1 MIKKLLPFILIG
13 FLAGYAFYDSL
24 TKEKVS
30 DPAIENVNQTEDV
43 ASGIGQPV
51 EPAKNTNDNSKKTG
65 IIESSHSSLDVEFA
79 PEFTLSD
86 MNGDPINLSDLRG
99 KIVILNFWATWCPP
113 CRAEMPHMQSFYE
126 KNKDNGV
133 EIIAVNLTAL
143 DEGKQAVE
151 KFVNEYGLTFPVVLD
166 ENGSVGKLYEILTI
180 PTSYIIDAEGR
191 IFQKFVGSMD
201 EQIMEDM
208 IKSIQMYDE
217 EQGE

>member
-1 MIKKLLPFILIG
+1 
-13 FLAGYAFYDSL
+13 
-24 TKEKVS
+24 
-30 DPAIENVNQTEDV
+30 
-43 ASGIGQPV
+43 
-51 EPAKNTNDNSKKTG
+51 
-65 IIESSHSSLDVEFA
+65 
-79 PEFTLSD
+79 

>member
-1 MIKKLLPFILIG
+1 M
-13 FLAGYAFYDSL
+13 
-24 TKEKVS
+24 KEKVS
-30 DPAIENVNQTEDV
+30 DPAIENVNQTEGV

-208 IKSIQMYDE
+208 IKSIQMYDG
-217 EQGE
+217 EQEG

>member
-24 TKEKVS
+24 MKEKAS
-30 DPAIENVNQTEDV
+30 DSTIENANQTEDV
-43 ASGIGQPV
+43 ASGIGQPL

-79 PEFTLSD
+79 PDFTLSD
-86 MNGDPINLSDLRG
+86 MNGTHINLSDLRG

-113 CRAEMPHMQSFYE
+113 CRAEMPHMQNFYE

-151 KFVNEYGLTFPVVLD
+151 KFINEYGLTFPVVLD
-166 ENGSVGKLYEILTI
+166 ESGSVGKLYEILTI
-180 PTSYIIDAEGR
+180 PTSYIIDAKGR

-208 IKSIQMYDE
+208 IKSIQMYDG
-217 EQGE
+217 EQEG